1 MKRLLFA
8 LGIPA
13 ALVLVNISAVAEE
26 TVLLPTVRPV
36 DKDIVEIFTKRRVTL
51 NDRGSAYIFNPFI
64 CASCHSNWP
73 GNTAPIFY
81 GNSNYSEDQW
91 EPAIGSLAEFEWEE
105 VSEHEEI
112 FEKGVAETELLIKS
126 W

>member
-1 MKRLLFA
+1 MKRLLLA

-13 ALVLVNISAVAEE
+13 ALVLANASALAEE
-26 TVLLPTVRPV
+26 TVLLPTVRPI
-36 DKDIVEIFTKRRVTL
+36 DKDIVEIFTKRRVTI
-51 NDRGSAYIFNPFI
+51 NDRDSAYSFNPFK

-81 GNSNYSEDQW
+81 GNSNYSKDQW
-91 EPAIGSLAEFEWEE
+91 EPAIGSLEEFNWEE
-105 VSEHEEI
+105 VPEHEEI
-112 FEKGVAETELLIKS
+112 FEKGVAESEMLIES